1 MPLQSSPVSIDAMSN
16 QTKIWAFILGPILA
30 VIVYYL
36 MPDQF
41 VNASGQTVP
50 FTHAGKACAAVTTL
64 MAVWWFTEAIPIA
77 VTAMIPIVLYP
88 LLEVATPV
96 NTMRHYASGTIFLF

>member
-36 MPDQF
+36 MP
-41 VNASGQTVP
+41 G
-50 FTHAGKACAAVTTL
+50 
-64 MAVWWFTEAIPIA
+64 
-77 VTAMIPIVLYP
+77 
-88 LLEVATPV
+88 TPPARPSLSR
-96 NTMRHYASGTIFLF
+96 TPAKPAPPSQR